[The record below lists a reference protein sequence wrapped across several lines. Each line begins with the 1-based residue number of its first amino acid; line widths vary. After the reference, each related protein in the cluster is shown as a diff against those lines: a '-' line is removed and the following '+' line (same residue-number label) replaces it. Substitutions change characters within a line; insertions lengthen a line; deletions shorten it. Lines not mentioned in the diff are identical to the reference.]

1 MRKFATRLLPL
12 AMYAALV
19 VVPTIALAQATT
31 NNREEERAQE
41 RIQKSSGFN
50 DLRSAGQTRPVTRP
64 SSQTVC
70 AGAARSF
77 DCKQWPP
84 SIDEDPDRKAGGAG
98 GM

>member
-19 VVPTIALAQATT
+19 VVPTIALAEATT
-31 NNREEERAQE
+31 DNREEKSQE
-41 RIQKSSGFN
+41 RIQKS
-50 DLRSAGQTRPVTRP
+50 GQTRPVTRP
-64 SSQTVC
+64 SSQAGC
-70 AGAARSF
+70 AGGARSF

-84 SIDEDPDRKAGGAG
+84 SMDDDPDRKAGSGG

>member
-50 DLRSAGQTRPVTRP
+50 DLRSAGQN
-64 SSQTVC
+64 S
-70 AGAARSF
+70 AGYEAFQSDSLRRRRTKLRLQAVAPF
-77 DCKQWPP
+77 D
-84 SIDEDPDRKAGGAG
+84 R
-98 GM
+98 